1 MAGKVKT
8 WVWVVVA
15 IVVLGII
22 GIIGM
27 AAAGMYF
34 VARNFQ
40 TTEASPAAAGQRF
53 EEVRAQFAGQRPL
66 IELDEHGEFLR
77 SNLDRERPVHPPV
90 LDAIYVMAY
99 DPHDTRV
106 VRVKIPFWLIR
117 LQKGGSTINFNGRD
131 MNLEDLKITVEDLER
146 FGPTLII
153 DHRAPRGDR
162 VLVWSQ

>member
-15 IVVLGII
+15 IVVLGVI
-22 GIIGM
+22 GMIAM

-40 TTEASPAAAGQRF
+40 TTEASPAAAARSF
-53 EEVRAQFAGQRPL
+53 EEVRARFAGQKPL
-66 IELDEHGEFLR
+66 IELDERGDFLR
-77 SNLDRERPVHPPV
+77 SNLDRERPPHPPV
-90 LDAIYVMAY
+90 LEAIHVMAY
-99 DPHDTRV
+99 DPDDTRV
-106 VRVKIPFWLIR
+106 VRVKIPFWLVR
-117 LQKGGSTINFNGRD
+117 LQKGESTINFNGRD
-131 MNLEDLKITVEDLER
+131 MNLEDLKITVEDLEH

-153 DHRAPRGDR
+153 DHRAAGGER